1 MEGAIGVESTPGE
14 GTTFTIQ
21 IPVSNKAPLKEMAGF
36 SDVKEK
42 IATLVPAFA
51 KYHIKQ
57 ADREPAENEKPILLV
72 VEDSPDLVEYLSAI
86 LEEEYQLEVAPNG
99 KEGLEKAFEYIPDL
113 ILSDVMMPE
122 MDGLTMLEKLK
133 NDQRTS
139 HIPVVMLTAK
149 ADITSKLAGLERGA
163 DEYLAKPFNED
174 ELHMRLKKLIELRKH
189 LRERYTSMEL
199 LPQTNNRAFQVE
211 DTFMMKIRGIM
222 ELHLDDDQF
231 GIHELCKEIGMSRAQ
246 LYRKFKSLTNK
257 TVNEY
262 LINFRLFKAK
272 EMLLTSGLNVSEVAY
287 EVGFKNLSHF
297 SRAFREVFGQNPSDL
312 KKNEARP

>member
-1 MEGAIGVESTPGE
+1 
-14 GTTFTIQ
+14 
-21 IPVSNKAPLKEMAGF
+21 
-36 SDVKEK
+36 
-42 IATLVPAFA
+42 
-51 KYHIKQ
+51 
-57 ADREPAENEKPILLV
+57 
-72 VEDSPDLVEYLSAI
+72 
-86 LEEEYQLEVAPNG
+86 
-99 KEGLEKAFEYIPDL
+99 
-113 ILSDVMMPE
+113 MMPE

-199 LPQTNNRAFQVE
+199 LPQTNNWAFQVE